1 MTRTPVLISL
11 AIALAVALGST
22 TAPAQ
27 QPTDALRR
35 TAEAAWAERDYAK
48 AAEAFTA
55 LTAAAPTDAESWYRL
70 GYALHALGRFDEALP
85 AHHKAAEFATD
96 DQPTIR
102 ANATY
107 NVACVFALKND
118 TKQAV
123 DWLEQAVAAGMRNT
137 DFMQHDSDL
146 RSVQQDERFLALVA
160 KVESTLKTV
169 AIVVH
174 QGVEMLDFAGPAEVF
189 SSARAPG
196 GGRYCRVILVA
207 PKKEPLKVQNTA
219 GKILPEYSIADCP
232 EPDIVVVPGGGTQ
245 VLTGDPEFMT
255 WIENIAPKAD
265 VMMSVC
271 TGAFVLAKA
280 GLLDGKQATTHHS
293 ALAALRRQY
302 PDIDVLEGVRYAD
315 NGSVITAG
323 GVAAGIDAALR
334 VVERQFGK
342 AAAEATARYM
352 EYPWPR

>member
-1 MTRTPVLISL
+1 MTRIATALLPVLF
-11 AIALAVALGST
+11 ALATAA
-22 TAPAQ
+22 APAQ
-27 QPTDALRR
+27 EPTTPDALRR
-35 TAEAAWAERDYAK
+35 TADAAWAARDYPK
-48 AAEAFTA
+48 AADAFAA
-55 LTAAAPTDAESWYRL
+55 LTAAAPTDAEAWYRL
-70 GYALHALGRFDEALP
+70 GYALHALGRLDEALP
-85 AHHKAAEFATD
+85 AHLEAAELATD
-96 DQPTIR
+96 EQPTIR

-107 NVACVFALKND
+107 NVACVHALKND

-123 DWLEQAVAAGMRNT
+123 DWLERAVAAGMRNT

-160 KVESTLKTV
+160 KVESTRKTV

-174 QGVEMLDFAGPAEVF
+174 HGVEMLDFAGPAEVF

-196 GGRYCRVILVA
+196 GGRYCRVFLVA

-219 GKILPEYSIADCP
+219 GKIVPEYSIADCP
-232 EPDIVVVPGGGTQ
+232 EPDIVVVPGGATQ
-245 VLTGDPEFMT
+245 VLTGDPEFMA
-255 WIENIAPKAD
+255 WIGKVAPEAD

-293 ALAALRRQY
+293 ALAALRRDY
-302 PDIDVLEGVRYAD
+302 PAVEVLEDVRYAD

-323 GVAAGIDAALR
+323 GVAAGIDGALR